1 MKQVIYIFS
10 VMLLALFSCTD
21 DILNSDQEKVIEGN
35 KVQLNFQVNDIPD
48 FKEITTKAADENTV
62 ETISLMTFDEGGSFL
77 GSGRSKGHTR
87 VGYDFRYRF
96 CIGSGRNFYNPF
108 YRQLQM
114 DGWSLCDTERRKRIF
129 FNVFIDFRDG

>member
-48 FKEITTKAADENTV
+48 LKK
-62 ETISLMTFDEGGSFL
+62 
-77 GSGRSKGHTR
+77 
-87 VGYDFRYRF
+87 
-96 CIGSGRNFYNPF
+96 
-108 YRQLQM
+108 
-114 DGWSLCDTERRKRIF
+114 
-129 FNVFIDFRDG
+129 

>member
-77 GSGRSKGHTR
+77 GR
-87 VGYDFRYRF
+87 V
-96 CIGSGRNFYNPF
+96 
-108 YRQLQM
+108 
-114 DGWSLCDTERRKRIF
+114 
-129 FNVFIDFRDG
+129 

>member
-48 FKEITTKAADENTV
+48 FKEITTKSADENTV
-62 ETISLMTFDEGGSFL
+62 EAISLMTFDKGGSFL
-77 GSGRSKGHTR
+77 GRVHRSR
-87 VGYDFRYRF
+87 VRLPVPVLHWFR
-96 CIGSGRNFYNPF
+96 
-108 YRQLQM
+108 
-114 DGWSLCDTERRKRIF
+114 
-129 FNVFIDFRDG
+129 